1 MRTILT
7 VIVVVVS
14 LVEPVRAEDDEWPEH
29 VRTLRAETMRAAV
42 AAWCDEHTGYFLLN
56 KGHPFCL
63 LRDEVRNW
71 LFVGEWRM
79 VERKYW
85 WARRKNDTE
94 GPRVA
99 VLWLVEP
106 NGYSPIKPDAEGR
119 ETLSSEELLGI
130 ECSFARVAV
139 KNPAR
144 VPVVLVGAAA
154 DQCGIGD

>member
-1 MRTILT
+1 
-7 VIVVVVS
+7 
-14 LVEPVRAEDDEWPEH
+14 
-29 VRTLRAETMRAAV
+29 
-42 AAWCDEHTGYFLLN
+42 
-56 KGHPFCL
+56 
-63 LRDEVRNW
+63 
-71 LFVGEWRM
+71 M

-94 GPRVA
+94 VPRVA

-144 VPVVLVGAAA
+144 VPVVLVGAVA
-154 DQCGIGD
+154 DQCGIRD